1 VIRDLGADDPVTVGP
16 YRLIGR
22 LGRGG
27 MGRVYLAR
35 SPGGRTVAVKVIRP
49 EFAANREFRARFAR
63 EVAAVRNVSGVFT
76 AAVIDA
82 DPEAKLPWLA
92 TAYVPGPSLA
102 EAVET
107 RGPLPVLSVLR
118 LAAGLAEG
126 LQAIHAVGLVHRDL
140 KPSNVLLAP
149 DGPRLIDFGI
159 AAAREASKLTRVGE
173 VIGSPGFFSPEHAL
187 GEVVDASSD
196 VFSLGAVLAFAAT
209 GEGPFGE
216 GSMPAVVHRVV
227 YSPPALSRLPSD
239 LLPLIIGCLAKK
251 RADRPSTS
259 ELLARL
265 SGSVAVAAPPWP
277 PVSAAAGWPA
287 AGGRYTPT
295 AVNLRAVPTPPAG
308 A

>member
-1 VIRDLGADDPVTVGP
+1 VISDLEAGDPVTVGP

-49 EFAANREFRARFAR
+49 EFAADREFRARFAR
-63 EVAAVRNVSGVFT
+63 EVAAVRHISGLFT

-82 DPEAKLPWLA
+82 DPVATMPWLA
-92 TAYVPGPSLA
+92 TAYVPGPSLT

-107 RGPLPVLSVLR
+107 QGPLPVLAVLT

-126 LQAIHAVGLVHRDL
+126 LAAIHAAGLVHRDL

-159 AAAREASKLTRVGE
+159 AAAREASKLTRAGE
-173 VIGSPGFFSPEHAL
+173 VIGSPGFLSPEHAL

-209 GEGPFGE
+209 GQGPFGE

-227 YSPPALSRLPSD
+227 YSPPELSRLPSD
-239 LLPLIIGCLAKK
+239 LKPLIIPCLAKS
-251 RADRPSTS
+251 RADRPTTS

-265 SGSVAVAAPPWP
+265 SGTVAATVPQWPPAVAPVAP
-277 PVSAAAGWPA
+277 AGRTPA
-287 AGGRYTPT
+287 TSSRYTPT
-295 AVNLRAVPTPPAG
+295 AVSRGLV
-308 A
+308 